1 MITKPLTDLFEG
13 GGLLITST
21 SNKKITDLN
30 YSEIVTL
37 FERYGVLLFRGFEL
51 DPHEIQNVTNIYTQS
66 YANDAIRRD
75 SRFGQ
80 KIVRDV
86 DLGNDAHT
94 LHSEASYSAS
104 AWPEIIW
111 FFCNIAPQKNGA
123 TILCDGQKLW
133 KNLSSDTK
141 TFFLAEPLSFDLE
154 ITFGKPR
161 KGRGKQIWMSN
172 TTGTKGFINW
182 ETGSFEFMQ
191 LMYAVNESRSGKELC
206 FANHLLA
213 ELGKDP
219 QIKNKFMKTMSGEK
233 VPDQFVDEVKQK
245 SSELT
250 FEQYWQDHD
259 LIMIDNKRFM
269 HGRRAF
275 EKNCIREILVVQTS
289 RASFGFGAT
298 TRNRI
303 EDS

>member
-1 MITKPLTDLFEG
+1 MITEPLTDLFDG
-13 GGLLITST
+13 GGLLITPF
-21 SNKKITDLN
+21 SNKKIIDLDYN
-30 YSEIVTL
+30 EIVIL

-51 DPHEIQNVTNIYTQS
+51 EANEISNVTNIYTQS

-75 SRFGQ
+75 SRFDQ
-80 KIVRDV
+80 KVVRDV

-111 FFCNIAPQKNGA
+111 FYCNLAPQKNGA

-133 KNLSSDTK
+133 KNLSSGAK
-141 TFFLAEPLSFDLE
+141 TFFLAEPLSFDLD
-154 ITFGKPR
+154 IPFGKPR
-161 KGRGKQIWMSN
+161 KGRGKQNWISN
-172 TTGTKGFINW
+172 IAGTKGFINW
-182 ETGSFEFMQ
+182 ENGSFEFMQ
-191 LMYAVNESRSGKELC
+191 LVYAVHESRSGKELC

-219 QIKNKFMKTMSGEK
+219 QIKNKFMKTISGEK
-233 VPDQFVDEVKQK
+233 VPEKFIDEIKQK

-275 EKNCIREILVVQTS
+275 DKKINREIVIIQTAK
-289 RASFGFGAT
+289 ASFGFGST
-298 TRNRI
+298 TRNRV
-303 EDS
+303 EES